1 MRIGIECG
9 KEQERNV
16 LVSLIKDGYNSPK
29 VASEKLNISI
39 DELYK
44 YL

>member
-1 MRIGIECG
+1 MWKGTRIEYIGFSNQ
-9 KEQERNV
+9 KW
-16 LVSLIKDGYNSPK
+16 YNSPK